1 MMLDTKFAIRRLDS
15 GRSSQGFGRSVISK
29 LRNFAHRIG
38 ISPNTHVDPRS
49 ACIRRLYFVHLLAT
63 SSLLAKD
70 MDSEFLNLQ
79 DDLPASC
86 TNGIVV
92 FTANQHP
99 GTFL

>member
-29 LRNFAHRIG
+29 LRNSAHRIG

-49 ACIRRLYFVHLLAT
+49 ACIRRLYFHLLAT
-63 SSLLAKD
+63 LSLLAKD

-79 DDLPASC
+79 DDFIRILHEWNC
-86 TNGIVV
+86 
-92 FTANQHP
+92 
-99 GTFL
+99 